1 MKQFFKFMFAS
12 MFGFLIAGILLLI
25 IGIFIIIGVAS
36 SSVDK
41 MSSKDDAVIKENSIL
56 HLTLDKP
63 IVDRGIEK
71 QFELN
76 FASFSGDDNIGLEDL
91 LLEIEKA
98 KTDDKIKGIYL
109 DITGLQTGIA
119 TIYEIRNKLEEFKQS
134 KKWIV
139 SYSENYTQGGYYL
152 ASVSD
157 EVYLYPEGA
166 IAFQGLNADIMFL
179 KGMLEKLDIE
189 AQIIRGPNNK
199 FKSAVEP
206 LIYDKMSEENRLQTT
221 TYVGAIWNNILDGI
235 STSRKIDKVTLQQ
248 YADNFSIREPEDAL
262 KLKFIDN
269 LFYKDQLLER
279 LKELSDTDSK
289 DDLKLI
295 TFNKYKK
302 TGLPNKKENKAED
315 TDKKSGIIKEK
326 IAVIYASGGISSG
339 EGDSESIGS
348 ETVSKAIREARLDS
362 TVKAIVLRINSGGG
376 SALASDVIWRET
388 VLAKAAKP
396 LVVSMGDVAASGGY
410 YIACNADKIFASPTT
425 ITGSIGVFGVLPNMK
440 GFLNNKIGVTFDN
453 VKTGKYADL
462 GDVTRPLTD
471 DEFKIIQESVVNIYD
486 DFITK
491 VSVGRKIDKAAV
503 DSLGQGRVWSGVD
516 AKRLGLI
523 DEFGGLEAAIA
534 SAAEL
539 AKIKTYR
546 VKDFPKLKDP
556 FEKLMEDVMGQSQ
569 TSIIEKELEGNYKI
583 LKQFQFLQSIKDLKG
598 IQMMMPYHIDIN

>member
-1 MKQFFKFMFAS
+1 V
-12 MFGFLIAGILLLI
+12 GILI
-25 IGIFIIIGVAS
+25 VMGIVS
-36 SSVDK
+36 SSVGK
-41 MSSKDDAVIKENSIL
+41 MSSSDNAVIKENSIL

-63 IVDRGIEK
+63 IIDRGLDK
-71 QFELN
+71 QFEFN
-76 FASFSGDDNIGLEDL
+76 FGSFSGDATIGLEDL

-109 DITGLQTGIA
+109 DITGLQAGIA
-119 TIYEIRNKLEEFKQS
+119 TIDEIRKKLEEFKLS

-139 SYSENYTQGGYYL
+139 GYSENYTQGGYYL

-157 EVYLYPEGA
+157 EIYLYPEGSLT
-166 IAFQGLNADIMFL
+166 FQGLNADVMFL
-179 KGMLEKLDIE
+179 KGMLDKLDIE

-206 LIYDKMSEENRLQTT
+206 LMFDKMSDASRLQTQT
-221 TYVGAIWNNILDGI
+221 FVGAIWNNILEGI
-235 STSRKIDKVTLQQ
+235 STSRKIDKETLQL
-248 YADNFSIREPEDAL
+248 YADNFSIKEPEDAL
-262 KLKFIDN
+262 KLKFVDN
-269 LFYKDQLLER
+269 LYYKDQVLER
-279 LKELSDTDSK
+279 LKDLSDVDTA
-289 DDLKLI
+289 DDLKFV

-302 TGLPNKKENKAED
+302 TGLSDKRESADD
-315 TDKKSGIIKEK
+315 TGSKTGFIKEK
-326 IAVIYASGGISSG
+326 IAVIYASGGINSG
-339 EGDSESIGS
+339 EGDNESIGS
-348 ETVSKAIREARLDS
+348 ETISKAIREARLDS
-362 TVKAIVLRINSGGG
+362 TVKAIVLRVNSGGG

-396 LVVSMGDVAASGGY
+396 FVVSMGDVAASGGY

-425 ITGSIGVFGVLPNMK
+425 ITGSIGVFGIIPNLK

-453 VKTGKYADL
+453 VKTGKYADI
-462 GDVTRPLTD
+462 GDVTRPLTK
-471 DEFKIIQESVVNIYD
+471 DEYAIIQQGVVNIYD

-491 VSVGRKIDKAAV
+491 VGQGRKLDKAVV

-523 DEFGGLEAAIA
+523 DEFGGLEAAIS

-539 AKIKTYR
+539 ANLKNYR

-556 FEKLMEDVMGQSQ
+556 FKKIMDDLMGESE
-569 TSIIEKELEGNYKI
+569 TNLIEHELGSNYRI
-583 LKQFQFLQSIKDLKG
+583 FKQFKYLESIKNMKG